1 MPESRVV
8 IGIGKK
14 AKNIDPYTVLWE
26 YTLCNKKNVPTRSTI
41 FFKKLCLKTKM
52 ICDIFCFFADYLNLS
67 VLRV

>member
-41 FFKKLCLKTKM
+41 FFKK
-52 ICDIFCFFADYLNLS
+52 
-67 VLRV
+67 